1 MRKLIILI
9 PLLFI
14 LMSCGKTKEDDFTYE
29 MVDNGYIISSYL
41 GSNKNVT
48 LPKNHNDLPILG
60 IKENAFRDSKIT
72 SITFSDSIEYIEQ
85 FAFSNSNISKIKLN
99 DKLKTIESYAF
110 YGCQKLN
117 NISIPKSVEKIG
129 ALAFY
134 NTAYYKKQT
143 GLVYIDDILI
153 GYKNNE
159 QGDDYSLTVKEGT
172 RLIAESAFERPA
184 TSTTSGII
192 SITLPDSLEIIND
205 RAFYKCGTLKNLD
218 LKNVKIIGNNAF
230 TYSLRTTSLELN
242 CDYIGDYAFYEC
254 NFKSLSI
261 DCFSIGEKAFAHSW
275 VEDEGLK
282 EITIPEKTLHIGD
295 YCFEGYEGLII
306 TNHSK
311 SSFLPKWNYNIDC
324 PYETK

>member
-1 MRKLIILI
+1 MKKILLII

-14 LMSCGKTKEDDFTYE
+14 LMSCSATKESDFTYE

-41 GSNKNVT
+41 GSNKNVI
-48 LPKNHNDLPILG
+48 LPQNHNELPIVG

-85 FAFSNSNISKIKLN
+85 FAFSNSNISKLKLN
-99 DKLKTIESYAF
+99 SKLKTIEAYAF
-110 YGCQKLN
+110 YGCERLN
-117 NISIPKSVEKIG
+117 NISIPKSVDKIG

-159 QGDDYSLTVKEGT
+159 HGDDYNLIVKEGT
-172 RLIAESAFERPA
+172 RLIAESAFERAA

-192 SITLPDSLEIIND
+192 SISFPDSLEIIND

-218 LKNVKIIGNNAF
+218 IKKVKIIGSNAF
-230 TYSLRTTSLELN
+230 TYALRTDHLELN
-242 CDYIGDYAFYEC
+242 CDFVGDYAFYEC
-254 NFKSLSI
+254 NFKNLSLN
-261 DCFSIGEKAFAHSW
+261 CTSIGEKAFAHSW
-275 VEDEGLK
+275 IEDEGLK
-282 EITIPEKTLHIGD
+282 EITIPEKTIYIGD
-295 YCFEGYEGLII
+295 YCFQGYDGLII
-306 TNHSK
+306 TNHSNNSF
-311 SSFLPKWNYNIDC
+311 SSKWNYNIDN